1 MGLRLLVPPSVEP
14 VTVAEQKA
22 FMRVEIADEDALT
35 ASLITAA
42 RQAAES
48 ITGRALIT
56 QQWLATF
63 EVPRRT
69 SRRLELPVAPVR
81 SVESVIVD
89 GMALDKSAYVADIV
103 SEPAAITLPKMA
115 WKTAEATF
123 TCGYGSTGADVPEP
137 LRLAIKL
144 MAAHWAENRLAVAD
158 ASHTKFEELPMGVRY
173 LLATYRLWGRA
184 L

>member
-1 MGLRLLVPPSVEP
+1 MGSRLLVPPSVEP
-14 VTVAEQKA
+14 VSVAEQKA

-35 ASLITAA
+35 ASFITAA
-42 RQAAES
+42 RQAVES

-63 EVPRRT
+63 ESSRRT
-69 SRRLELPVAPVR
+69 GRRLELPVTPVR
-81 SVESVIVD
+81 AVESVIVD
-89 GMALDKSAYVADIV
+89 GVALDKSAYVADIV
-103 SEPAAITLPKMA
+103 SEPGTITLPKMC
-115 WKTAEATF
+115 WKTAEVTF
-123 TCGYGSTGADVPEP
+123 TCGYGASATDVPEA

-144 MAAHWAENRLAVAD
+144 MAGHWSENRLAVSD
-158 ASHTKFEELPMGVRY
+158 ASHAKFEELPMGVRY